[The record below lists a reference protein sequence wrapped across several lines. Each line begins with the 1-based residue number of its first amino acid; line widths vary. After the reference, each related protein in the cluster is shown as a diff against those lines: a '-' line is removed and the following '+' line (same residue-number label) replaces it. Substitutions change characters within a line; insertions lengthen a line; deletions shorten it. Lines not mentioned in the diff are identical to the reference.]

1 MKKIFNIFKL
11 VTVGI
16 FRLCELAMLASTGV
30 VAYRLL
36 GTIDFAKASLFEWIF
51 VLLCLPVL
59 FSFIYVILMDDKKD
73 LDKWE
78 WWDFFIFSLIC
89 FGPLMYMNAFDGAL
103 GYIITFSFAGFLL
116 SRSLITLYFNRLI
129 LVIVIGSSLYG
140 LLDGNESYNI
150 ILAIV
155 TYTMSSLDKDDV
167 KKYLGINYFDD
178 NKFMKDKFQ
187 AMLAIISTAF
197 TNIIGNRIWGK
208 IHPHFQGTSDVKSN
222 SLKYPEF
229 FYRGGFRLLFS
240 MIFYIIILFFL
251 TKYKDKIRDRY
262 KRKVSIFLGK

>member
-11 VTVGI
+11 VIVGI
-16 FRLCELAMLASTGV
+16 FRLCELAMLVSSWV
-30 VAYRLL
+30 VAYSSL
-36 GTIDFAKASLFEWIF
+36 GTIDFAKASHFDRILVLF
-51 VLLCLPVL
+51 CLPVL

-89 FGPLMYMNAFDGAL
+89 FGPLMYMNAFDGLL

-155 TYTMSSLDKDDV
+155 TYTMSSLDKEDV

-187 AMLAIISTAF
+187 VMLAIISTAF
-197 TNIIGNRIWGK
+197 TNIIGNKLLNK
-208 IHPHFQGTSDVKSN
+208 IHPHFQVTSDANSN
-222 SLKYPEF
+222 SVKYLELF
-229 FYRGGFRLLFS
+229 FRGGFRLVFS
-240 MIFYIIILFFL
+240 IFVYFIILAFL
-251 TKYKDKIRDRY
+251 TKYKDKIRGRY
-262 KRKVSIFLGK
+262 KRKVSNFVG